1 MVRAEEAAATKRD
14 AGRAE
19 ARASRARHAMRSISV
34 RTIAAPPRARDRTIL
49 VEGVQARSAIRFECD
64 QGAAR
69 GRHVVGGQAPAE
81 LFEQARLPREPLES
95 ARSARASSSP
105 RARRATLSRT
115 PPCHARAGR
124 GWRSSALA
132 LLRPTG
138 RGQEDAHHGAPARDL
153 WQRLREGACDIRRG
167 ARADARYEIVDRARP
182 RSNSSTARSRARHAR
197 TSR

>member
-34 RTIAAPPRARDRTIL
+34 RTIAAPPRAARDRTIL
-49 VEGVQARSAIRFECD
+49 VEGVQARSAIRFERD

-132 LLRPTG
+132 LLRPAR

-167 ARADARYEIVDRARP
+167 ARGREEVVDRARP

>member
-34 RTIAAPPRARDRTIL
+34 RTIAAPPGARDRTIL
-49 VEGVQARSAIRFECD
+49 VEGVQARSAIRFERD

-167 ARADARYEIVDRARP
+167 ARGREYVVDRARP